1 VDEACPGSGTET
13 SQHRP
18 RDVDTPDWTHR
29 QGALAEDD
37 DVHVERL
44 EVRLGVR
51 VLVERS
57 ETDKIV
63 IPEQLNLLSSLL

>member
-1 VDEACPGSGTET
+1 MDEACPGSGTET
-13 SQHRP
+13 SQRRP
-18 RDVDTPDWTHR
+18 SDIDTVDWTHR

-51 VLVERS
+51 VLVERT
-57 ETDKIV
+57 ETDQIV
-63 IPEQLNLLSSLL
+63 VPEQLNLLSSLL